1 MAGYIVEALVYK
13 MAYLFKYSSEQ
24 FQTLVVVLKANLRVM
39 KKIIITIW
47 NFRSQNCNWYMDF
60 IIRFFCNTASLD
72 FWETAVESF

>member
-1 MAGYIVEALVYK
+1 MAEYIVDALVYK
-13 MAYLFKYSSEQ
+13 MAYLFEYSSEQ

-47 NFRSQNCNWYMDF
+47 NVRSQNCNW
-60 IIRFFCNTASLD
+60 NTASLG